1 MGTWRTVKPV
11 DIRLISP
18 IKFEEG
24 FILIPIKSIR
34 GIFMDDAKAKIQLA
48 DGREIW
54 RQVKVEYRE
63 VGTGRWVSAEEV
75 EHLYPAGWEPDSPEP
90 GKKKLQPE
98 QLRQQIVDVQAQ
110 IALDANRGS
119 KSTSAARLVLKA
131 LENME
136 NENQDELPTP
146 WFILGRNL
154 AEEVLMLIE
163 QPSDQPRG

>member
-1 MGTWRTVKPV
+1 MVRGLYFLQAK
-11 DIRLISP
+11 
-18 IKFEEG
+18 EG
-24 FILIPIKSIR
+24 EMAK
-34 GIFMDDAKAKIQLA
+34 DAKAKIQLT

-75 EHLYPAGWEPDSPEP
+75 EHLYPTGWELDSPELIKQNLHP
-90 GKKKLQPE
+90 D

-136 NENQDELPTP
+136 NENLDELPTP
-146 WFILGRNL
+146 WFILGRKL
-154 AEEVLMLIE
+154 AEEVLLFIE
-163 QPSDQPRG
+163 QPSDQSPG